1 MKLYPNATK
10 YREDLNLRQGIKSS
24 LPEMKALIALSFVL
38 YEVNNRKSNIAYN
51 QENSITGVTKI
62 KDDIKNKVARFFTL
76 QNLNT
81 NATTQKVNIVEEI
94 NKNPLFTAQL
104 EALQVSL
111 QLFLKFCTID
121 FVADYPA
128 TKERTGGGRYEKML
142 SFSTNLDLLHLV
154 LADDEDKL
162 SDNVKNILW
171 NWITGETDFNE
182 NKYILDKIKYF
193 LTILTEETK
202 FKIRKEGG
210 DELYFQQE
218 GIYEILVD
226 GNTVIE
232 KDFHE
237 PVGPFRIFKS
247 FINKDLHRYI
257 REGKAGFEGK
267 LSQEEL
273 ENHLLKVGTTLD
285 LIPRR
290 ITIFEDN
297 ISEKPNPTT
306 TSTNLTPKQKIYF
319 GSPGT
324 GKSTAMQNFADE
336 NDLKVIR
343 TTFHPDT
350 DYHSFVGGYKPVMK
364 DDKITYQFVPQA
376 FTKAYVQAYLNP
388 DKNYLLAIEEIN
400 RGNCAQIFGDLF
412 QCLDRNPDGYSC
424 YPIDANADL
433 ANYLASQ
440 GLENSEELVLPH
452 NLLIYATM
460 NTSDQSLFPMDAA
473 FKRRWDWQYVPIEF
487 NGKANEIKI
496 VFDDETQYSWRSFIE
511 NVNEKIKEITK
522 SEDKKIGV
530 YFVSVDDDNT
540 ISLSQFQ
547 NKVMFY
553 LWSEIF
559 KDEHQ
564 SADSIFKYKNSDGN
578 ETDFTFN
585 ELFESEGLIKLK
597 GFMNYLL
604 KPIQ

>member
-1 MKLYPNATK
+1 MKSLYKTTNRKEFANTVFKQISNVKDGWNRLKHLISESKDVNKRSIPK
-10 YREDLNLRQGIKSS
+10 YNLTNVIYVSKDKVKADDLVSGDNIRFFIEPFFQNNQFYAHLSTQWRFKDGKNLDIISVRD
-24 LPEMKALIALSFVL
+24 L
-38 YEVNNRKSNIAYN
+38 VNNEYS
-51 QENSITGVTKI
+51 
-62 KDDIKNKVARFFTL
+62 
-76 QNLNT
+76 
-81 NATTQKVNIVEEI
+81 
-94 NKNPLFTAQL
+94 
-104 EALQVSL
+104 
-111 QLFLKFCTID
+111 
-121 FVADYPA
+121 
-128 TKERTGGGRYEKML
+128 
-142 SFSTNLDLLHLV
+142 DL
-154 LADDEDKL
+154 
-162 SDNVKNILW
+162 
-171 NWITGETDFNE
+171 
-182 NKYILDKIKYF
+182 
-193 LTILTEETK
+193 
-202 FKIRKEGG
+202 FKIEITDKTFELFQLIDTIEIQKNNYKE
-210 DELYFQQE
+210 
-218 GIYEILVD
+218 V
-226 GNTVIE
+226 VIN
-232 KDFHE
+232 
-237 PVGPFRIFKS
+237 S
-247 FINKDLHRYI
+247 NNI
-257 REGKAGFEGK
+257 RC
-267 LSQEEL
+267 
-273 ENHLLKVGTTLD
+273 
-285 LIPRR
+285 
-290 ITIFEDN
+290 
-297 ISEKPNPTT
+297 
-306 TSTNLTPKQKIYF
+306 KQKIYF

-324 GKSTAMQNFADE
+324 GKSTAMQKFANE
-336 NDLKVIR
+336 NGLEVIR

-440 GLENSEELVLPH
+440 GLENPEQLILPA

-487 NGKANEIKI
+487 DEKANEIKI
-496 VFDDETQYSWRSFIE
+496 VFDNETQYSWRLFIE
-511 NVNEKIKEITK
+511 KVNEKIKEITK

-530 YFVSVDDDNT
+530 YFVSVDENNT
-540 ISLSQFQ
+540 ISLAQFQ

-559 KDEHQ
+559 KDEHE

-585 ELFESEGLIKLK
+585 ELFESEGLTKLK

>member
-1 MKLYPNATK
+1 MKLYPNSTK

-24 LPEMKALIALSFVL
+24 LPEMKALIAFSFVL
-38 YEVNNRKSNIAYN
+38 FEVNNRKSSIAYS
-51 QENSITGVTKI
+51 QEFPITGITKI
-62 KDDIKNKVARFFTL
+62 KDDILKKVESFFAFQMVGGIRL
-76 QNLNT
+76 K
-81 NATTQKVNIVEEI
+81 KVNIEEEI

-111 QLFLKFCTID
+111 QLFLKFCTIN

-128 TKERTGGGRYEKML
+128 TKERTGGKRYEKII
-142 SFSTNLDLLHLV
+142 SFSTNLDLLHLM
-154 LADDEDKL
+154 LADDKDQL
-162 SDNVKNILW
+162 SEELKNILW
-171 NWITGETDFNE
+171 NWIMDTSNFEEDKN
-182 NKYILDKIKYF
+182 ILDKVKYF

-202 FKIRKEGG
+202 FKIREESG

-218 GIYEILVD
+218 GIYEVLVD

-247 FINKDLHRYI
+247 FINRDLHRYI
-257 REGKAGFEGK
+257 KEGKEGFEGK

-273 ENHLLKVGTTLD
+273 EQHLLKVGTTLD

-297 ISEKPNPTT
+297 ISEINKPIT

-324 GKSTAMQNFADE
+324 GKSTAMQNFAKE
-336 NDLKVIR
+336 NGLEVIR

-364 DDKITYQFVPQA
+364 DDSITYQFVPQA
-376 FTKAYVQAYLNP
+376 FTKAYVKAYQNQ

-412 QCLDRNPDGYSC
+412 QCLDRNPDGFSC

-440 GLENSEELVLPH
+440 GLENSEELILPP

-460 NTSDQSLFPMDAA
+460 NTSDQSLFPMDSA

-487 NGKANEIKI
+487 DDKANEIKI
-496 VFDDETQYSWRSFIE
+496 VFDEETQYSWRVFIE

-530 YFVSVDDDNT
+530 YFVSVDENNT
-540 ISLSQFQ
+540 ISLAQFQ

-564 SADSIFKYKNSDGN
+564 SADSIFKYLNLNDVAV
-578 ETDFTFN
+578 DFTFN
-585 ELFESEGLIKLK
+585 ELFESEGLMKLK

>member
-1 MKLYPNATK
+1 MKLYPNHIN
-10 YREDLNLRQGIKSS
+10 YRVDFNKIQSINLP
-24 LPEMKALIALSFVL
+24 LPEMKALIAFSFVL
-38 YEVNNRKSNIAYN
+38 FEVNNCKSNIAYN
-51 QENSITGVTKI
+51 QEFPITGVTKI
-62 KDDIKNKVARFFTL
+62 KDDIFDKVERFFSS
-76 QNLNT
+76 QIIDN
-81 NATTQKVNIVEEI
+81 VNIREKI
-94 NKNPLFTAQL
+94 NQNPLFTAQL

-128 TKERTGGGRYEKML
+128 TKERTEGGRYEKNI
-142 SFSTNLDLLHLV
+142 SFSTNLDLFHLM
-154 LADDEDKL
+154 LADNENQL
-162 SDNVKNILW
+162 SDGVKNILW
-171 NWITGETDFNE
+171 NWIVDKSDFHE
-182 NKYILDKIKYF
+182 NKNILDKIKYF

-202 FKIRKEGG
+202 FKIRKNSG

-232 KDFHE
+232 KFSHE
-237 PVGPFRIFKS
+237 PVNPFRIFKS

-257 REGKAGFEGK
+257 REGKEGFEGK

-297 ISEKPNPTT
+297 ISETNKSPT

-324 GKSTAMQNFADE
+324 GKSTAMQNFAKE
-336 NDLKVIR
+336 NDLEVIR

-350 DYHSFVGGYKPVMK
+350 DYHSFVGGYKPIMK
-364 DDKITYQFVPQA
+364 GDSITYQFVPQA

-388 DKNYLLAIEEIN
+388 QKNYLLAIEEIN

-412 QCLDRNPDGYSC
+412 QCLDRKEDGFSC

-440 GLENSEELVLPH
+440 GLENPEELILPP

-460 NTSDQSLFPMDAA
+460 NTSDQSLFPMDSA

-487 NGKANEIKI
+487 DEKANEIKI
-496 VFDDETQYSWRSFIE
+496 FFDEETQYSWRSFIE
-511 NVNEKIKEITK
+511 NVNEKIKETTK

-530 YFVSVDDDNT
+530 YFVSVDGDNT
-540 ISLSQFQ
+540 ISLAQFQ

-564 SADSIFKYKNSDGN
+564 SAESIFKYLNQDDN
-578 ETDFTFN
+578 AIDFTFN
-585 ELFESEGLIKLK
+585 ELFEDEGLMKLE
-597 GFMNYLL
+597 GFMNYLQIPL
-604 KPIQ
+604 TNAD